1 MPIVEQ
7 FLLHLFLW
15 VVLPLLLIA
24 VLAGPK
30 RTKRFLERF
39 WFNMTTSAQNPALV
53 MERVVKEHE
62 ANIRSLKD
70 VLRQAEGIQQE
81 IAKNLRQ
88 CEEAMPA
95 LEKEAKELVAKGDD
109 LGARAALSR
118 LHLERRA
125 AEGFRAQ
132 KAEEEARITQARRR
146 LHLLELQLRQFEL
159 NRRILLNQLAE
170 AKTVEQQ
177 YALANRFDPYNAVGA
192 WMRTEGMVAEER
204 DAARILDQLYAQTT
218 DLPAGGQPALID
230 PEMVEADL
238 ARLKAEAGGKHTAE

>member
-170 AKTVEQQ
+170 A
-177 YALANRFDPYNAVGA
+177 